1 MRSRKQFSSTLLLVG
16 MVAMISFSW
25 LPTMRTE
32 EVLAVPEEVLATPD
46 NFGMFSFSWLPTMRT
61 EEVLAVPE
69 EVLATPDN
77 FGMFSFS
84 WLPTMRTEEVLA
96 TPDKF
101 GIEEIYPTAS
111 NGSVWYLNNEDP
123 QSDGNFYFTS
133 LEDIGL
139 DEEEHQGEF
148 KMDAETGTERHGVR
162 IHVDSPKGQWKNVEM
177 SGYFKM
183 VNGEDEFTMIARHG
197 PSYHD
202 NGGCDAYGYYG
213 MLSAEGDAFFKKK
226 TYHHGGGYT
235 DRTAVAEN
243 VVDELQDRWI
253 GIKLI
258 VYDVGEDDVKL
269 ELWVDNG
276 DETNNWKKVTEYIDD
291 GEWETDES
299 HCDRPDDYTIDSGT
313 RASFRVDDSEF
324 EFKKLSVRE
333 IETEKATFMPYAIE
347 TLSGKN
353 QP

>member
-1 MRSRKQFSSTLLLVG
+1 
-16 MVAMISFSW
+16 MISFSW

-61 EEVLAVPE
+61 EEVLAVP
-69 EVLATPDN
+69 
-77 FGMFSFS
+77 
-84 WLPTMRTEEVLA
+84 EEVLA

-162 IHVDSPKGQWKNVEM
+162 IHVDSPNGQWKNVEM

-291 GEWETDES
+291 GEWKTDES

>member
-1 MRSRKQFSSTLLLVG
+1 MRSSKQFSSTLLIVG
-16 MVAMISFSW
+16 MVAMLSFSL

-32 EVLAVPEEVLATPD
+32 EVLAAPD

-61 EEVLAVPE
+61 EEVLAAPE
-69 EVLATPDN
+69 EVLA
-77 FGMFSFS
+77 
-84 WLPTMRTEEVLA
+84 A
-96 TPDKF
+96 PDKF

-139 DEEEHQGEF
+139 DEEEDQGEF

-177 SGYFKM
+177 SGYFRM

-235 DRTAVAEN
+235 GRTAVAEN

-253 GIKLI
+253 GIKFI
-258 VYDVGEDDVKL
+258 VYDVGGEEDDVKL
-269 ELWVDNG
+269 ELWVDDG
-276 DETNNWKKVTEYIDD
+276 DEMNNWKKVTEYIDD

-333 IETEKATFMPYAIE
+333 IETEEATFVPYAIE
-347 TLSGKN
+347 TLSGKD

>member
-1 MRSRKQFSSTLLLVG
+1 

-61 EEVLAVPE
+61 EEVLAVP
-69 EVLATPDN
+69 
-77 FGMFSFS
+77 
-84 WLPTMRTEEVLA
+84 EEVLA

>member
-1 MRSRKQFSSTLLLVG
+1 
-16 MVAMISFSW
+16 
-25 LPTMRTE
+25 MRTE
-32 EVLAVPEEVLATPD
+32 EVLAAPEEVLA
-46 NFGMFSFSWLPTMRT
+46 
-61 EEVLAVPE
+61 A
-69 EVLATPDN
+69 
-77 FGMFSFS
+77 
-84 WLPTMRTEEVLA
+84 
-96 TPDKF
+96 PDKF

-258 VYDVGEDDVKL
+258 VYDVSGEDDVKL

-276 DETNNWKKVTEYIDD
+276 DETNNWKKVTEYIDN

-347 TLSGKN
+347 TLSGKD

>member
-1 MRSRKQFSSTLLLVG
+1 MRSRKQFSSTLLIVG
-16 MVAMISFSW
+16 MVAMLSISL

-32 EVLAVPEEVLATPD
+32 EVLAAPD
-46 NFGMFSFSWLPTMRT
+46 KFGMFSFSWLPTMRT
-61 EEVLAVPE
+61 EEVLA
-69 EVLATPDN
+69 A
-77 FGMFSFS
+77 
-84 WLPTMRTEEVLA
+84 
-96 TPDKF
+96 PDKF

-235 DRTAVAEN
+235 GRTAVAEN
-243 VVDELQDRWI
+243 VVDELQDKWI
-253 GIKLI
+253 GIKFI
-258 VYDVGEDDVKL
+258 VYDVSGEDDVKL

-276 DETNNWKKVTEYIDD
+276 DETNNWKKVTEYIDN

-347 TLSGKN
+347 TLSGKD

>member
-32 EVLAVPEEVLATPD
+32 EVLAVP
-46 NFGMFSFSWLPTMRT
+46 
-61 EEVLAVPE
+61 
-69 EVLATPDN
+69 
-77 FGMFSFS
+77 
-84 WLPTMRTEEVLA
+84 EEVLA

-148 KMDAETGTERHGVR
+148 KMDAETGTDRHGVR

>member
-1 MRSRKQFSSTLLLVG
+1 MRSRKEFSTTLLGGG
-16 MVAMISFSW
+16 MVAMLSFSW
-25 LPTMRTE
+25 LPMMTD
-32 EVLAVPEEVLATPD
+32 EVLADPD
-46 NFGMFSFSWLPTMRT
+46 KLSMLSFSWLPMMTD
-61 EEVLAVPE
+61 EVLA
-69 EVLATPDN
+69 D
-77 FGMFSFS
+77 
-84 WLPTMRTEEVLA
+84 
-96 TPDKF
+96 PDKL

-139 DEEEHQGEF
+139 DEEEEDQGEF
-148 KMDAETGTERHGVR
+148 KMDAETGTHEHGVR

-177 SGYFKM
+177 SGYFKL
-183 VNGEDEFTMIARHG
+183 VDGEDEFTMIARHG

-202 NGGCDAYGYYG
+202 NEGCDAYGYYG

-226 TYHHGGGYT
+226 TYHYSGGYT
-235 DRTAVAEN
+235 GRTAVAEN

-253 GIKLI
+253 GIKFI
-258 VYDVGEDDVKL
+258 VYDVGGEDDVKL
-269 ELWVDNG
+269 ELWIDDG

-299 HCDRPDDYTIDSGT
+299 HCDRPDDYRIDSGT

-324 EFKKLSVRE
+324 EFKKLSIRE
-333 IETEKATFMPYAIE
+333 IETEGTTFMPYAIK
-347 TLSGKN
+347 TLSGKD

>member
-1 MRSRKQFSSTLLLVG
+1 

-84 WLPTMRTEEVLA
+84 WLPTMRTEEVLAVPEEVLA

-276 DETNNWKKVTEYIDD
+276 DEVNNWKKVTEYIDD

>member
-32 EVLAVPEEVLATPD
+32 EVLAVPEEVLAAPD

-61 EEVLAVPE
+61 EEVLAVP
-69 EVLATPDN
+69 
-77 FGMFSFS
+77 
-84 WLPTMRTEEVLA
+84 EEVLA

-243 VVDELQDRWI
+243 VVNELQDRWI
-253 GIKLI
+253 GIKFI
-258 VYDVGEDDVKL
+258 VYDVSGEDDVKL

-276 DETNNWKKVTEYIDD
+276 DETNNWKKVTEYIDN

-333 IETEKATFMPYAIE
+333 IETEEATFMPYAIE
-347 TLSGKN
+347 TLSGKD

>member
-1 MRSRKQFSSTLLLVG
+1 M
-16 MVAMISFSW
+16 A
-25 LPTMRTE
+25 
-32 EVLAVPEEVLATPD
+32 APD

-61 EEVLAVPE
+61 EEVLAAPE
-69 EVLATPDN
+69 EVLA
-77 FGMFSFS
+77 
-84 WLPTMRTEEVLA
+84 A
-96 TPDKF
+96 PDKF

-177 SGYFKM
+177 SGYFRM

-243 VVDELQDRWI
+243 VVNELQDRWI
-253 GIKLI
+253 GIKFI
-258 VYDVGEDDVKL
+258 VYDVSGEDDVKL

-276 DETNNWKKVTEYIDD
+276 DETNNWKKVTEYIDN

-347 TLSGKN
+347 TLSGKD

>member
-1 MRSRKQFSSTLLLVG
+1 

-84 WLPTMRTEEVLA
+84 WLPTMRTEEVLAVPEEVLA

>member
-46 NFGMFSFSWLPTMRT
+46 N
-61 EEVLAVPE
+61 
-69 EVLATPDN
+69 
-77 FGMFSFS
+77 
-84 WLPTMRTEEVLA
+84 
-96 TPDKF
+96 F

>member
-1 MRSRKQFSSTLLLVG
+1 MTK
-16 MVAMISFSW
+16 
-25 LPTMRTE
+25 
-32 EVLAVPEEVLATPD
+32 EVLAVP
-46 NFGMFSFSWLPTMRT
+46 
-61 EEVLAVPE
+61 
-69 EVLATPDN
+69 
-77 FGMFSFS
+77 
-84 WLPTMRTEEVLA
+84 
-96 TPDKF
+96 DKF
-101 GIEEIYPTAS
+101 GIDELYSAAD
-111 NGSVWYLNNEDP
+111 NGPSWFLDNEDP
-123 QSDGNFYFTS
+123 EDDDNFFMTS
-133 LEDIGL
+133 ADDIEL
-139 DEEEHQGEF
+139 EEEDSDVF
-148 KMDAETGTERHGVR
+148 KLDAETGTQKHGVR
-162 IHVDSPKGQWKNVEM
+162 IHADSPDDEWKNMEM
-177 SGYFKM
+177 TGYFKLLDG
-183 VNGEDEFTMIARHG
+183 NDQFTLVARQG
-197 PSYHD
+197 PSYND
-202 NGGCDAYGYYG
+202 DGGCGAYGYYG

>member
-32 EVLAVPEEVLATPD
+32 EVLAAPEEVLA
-46 NFGMFSFSWLPTMRT
+46 
-61 EEVLAVPE
+61 A
-69 EVLATPDN
+69 
-77 FGMFSFS
+77 
-84 WLPTMRTEEVLA
+84 
-96 TPDKF
+96 PDKF

-243 VVDELQDRWI
+243 VVNELQDRWI
-253 GIKLI
+253 GIKFI
-258 VYDVGEDDVKL
+258 VYDVSGEDDVKL

-276 DETNNWKKVTEYIDD
+276 DETNNWKKVTEYIDN

-347 TLSGKN
+347 TLSGKD

>member
-1 MRSRKQFSSTLLLVG
+1 MRSRKQFSSTLLIVG
-16 MVAMISFSW
+16 MVAMLSFSL

-32 EVLAVPEEVLATPD
+32 EVLAAPD

-61 EEVLAVPE
+61 EEVLAAPE
-69 EVLATPDN
+69 EVLAA
-77 FGMFSFS
+77 
-84 WLPTMRTEEVLA
+84 L
-96 TPDKF
+96 DKF

-177 SGYFKM
+177 SGYFRM

-258 VYDVGEDDVKL
+258 VYDVGGEDDVKL

-276 DETNNWKKVTEYIDD
+276 DEANNWKKVTEYIDD

-299 HCDRPDDYTIDSGT
+299 HCDRSDDYTIDSGT

-333 IETEKATFMPYAIE
+333 IETEEATFMPYAIE
-347 TLSGKN
+347 TLSGKD